1 MVHESRRQIYKSVGA
16 TLRQCVFGIL
26 AASVLVPAAQA
37 QTTTTTVPT
46 LADTVSLTM
55 AMRMRENVSATLPVK
70 ALAAYPSLND
80 KQKACVKVAS
90 VGPMVSSYA
99 TAIRKALTKDEVTR
113 ARTFYT
119 SVEGKSYISK
129 ILSATQLNP
138 TSIAP
143 AVTLTATEQTVLN
156 SFLAT
161 TAGQKLIKNKSY
173 VTATLNTE
181 VSGHTTLIV
190 KGCPA

>member
-1 MVHESRRQIYKSVGA
+1 MVHESRRRIYKSVGIR
-16 TLRQCVFGIL
+16 LRQGALGIL
-26 AASVLVPAAQA
+26 VASVLVPAAQA

-70 ALAAYPSLND
+70 ALTAYPSLND

-113 ARTFYT
+113 ARTFYA
-119 SVEGKSYISK
+119 SVEGKSYVSK
-129 ILSATQLNP
+129 VLSVTQLNP
-138 TSIAP
+138 TSTAP
-143 AVTLTATEQTVLN
+143 AVTLTSAEQTVLN

-173 VTATLNTE
+173 VTTTLNTE
-181 VSGHTTLIV
+181 VAGHTTLIV